1 MRIKHSVWSVLG
13 VGILL
18 LCSATSVWADR
29 GIKDGQGRP
38 ESVVRD
44 DHRRDH
50 GFNKERGYVLDKRH
64 HHNHYYP
71 PHGRVVESLPHNHYS
86 VNHHGAHHY
95 YHAGVWY
102 RPHGL
107 NFVVSLPPVGVAV
120 PILPPFYTTVWV
132 GGVPYYYADNVYY
145 VWRAEQRGY
154 AVVEPPQE
162 SDVRVQ
168 PAQAD
173 QLFIYPKKGQSEQAQ
188 ATDRYQCHRWSADQT
203 GFDPSQ
209 PGGNVPE
216 SHHASKRVDYQ
227 RAMKA
232 CLDARGY
239 SVQ

>member
-1 MRIKHSVWSVLG
+1 MRVKHSVWSVLG
-13 VGILL
+13 IGVLL
-18 LCSATSVWADR
+18 LCSAASVWADR
-29 GIKDGQGRP
+29 GIKDGQRRP
-38 ESVVRD
+38 EPVVRD
-44 DHRRDH
+44 DHHRAH

-71 PHGRVVESLPHNHYS
+71 PHGHVVESLPHNHHF
-86 VNHHGAHHY
+86 VNHHGTHYY

-107 NFVVSLPPVGVAV
+107 SFVVSLPPVGVVV

-145 VWRAEQRGY
+145 VWRPEQRGY

-168 PAQAD
+168 PAHTE
-173 QLFIYPKKGQSEQAQ
+173 QLFIYPKKGQSEQVQ

-216 SHHASKRVDYQ
+216 SQHTSKRADYQ

-232 CLDARGY
+232 CLEARNY